1 MTGRM
6 KQVQTALNIYN
17 ETLTGDTSFVYMS
30 SMQEAC
36 VTQCIT
42 LTARIE
48 KQNKKKTRKGAI
60 KVKGRGQKVP
70 TQTNKRLAVVT
81 LGL

>member
-1 MTGRM
+1 M
-6 KQVQTALNIYN
+6 QTALNIYN

-48 KQNKKKTRKGAI
+48 KQKKKKNEE
-60 KVKGRGQKVP
+60 RGDKSEGP
-70 TQTNKRLAVVT
+70 RTESTNT
-81 LGL
+81 D